1 MVPDA
6 PDCWVWAG
14 RGGRP
19 YRQPHDLGT
28 PAEGRRIWNG
38 KPDPEPLKEEA
49 D

>member
-1 MVPDA
+1 VFLGALGGGVGAGGGA
-6 PDCWVWAG
+6 P
-14 RGGRP
+14 P

-38 KPDPEPLKEEA
+38 KPDPERLKEGA